1 MTQKIFLTAK
11 ALKIAELTIEAH
23 SLAYQGDALAA
34 CHKLFELNIVKTAT
48 YEDYL
53 KHIKKGEA

>member
-1 MTQKIFLTAK
+1 MTQKVFLTAK

-23 SLAYQGDALAA
+23 SLAYQGEALLA
-34 CHKLFELNIVKTAT
+34 CRKLFELNVVKQAT

-53 KHIKKGEA
+53 KYIKKGEA